1 MHEHRSTERCFIA
14 RVGRRRA
21 FKSARQ
27 KHLNLSSGKAQPAG
41 DGHLNRTH
49 QTAQQAHRFLG
60 KESMHVNIHRV
71 PWKAVTV
78 LNVRAG
84 PALYTCMS
92 HYIYRLSSLT
102 YDDAY
107 EHAPLSPEG
116 MVTQKL
122 CMCKIKHGPGNHASA
137 AVPRRH
143 RVPCK
148 AGAGCT
154 HEVPPGEKGRGNHAS
169 HAPGGCSV
177 APSQ

>member
-1 MHEHRSTERCFIA
+1 
-14 RVGRRRA
+14 
-21 FKSARQ
+21 
-27 KHLNLSSGKAQPAG
+27 
-41 DGHLNRTH
+41 
-49 QTAQQAHRFLG
+49 
-60 KESMHVNIHRV
+60 MHVSIHRV
-71 PWKAVTV
+71 PWKAVIG

-84 PALYTCMS
+84 SVLYTCMS
-92 HYIYRLSSLT
+92 NYIGRLSSLT
-102 YDDAY
+102 HENTY

-154 HEVPPGEKGRGNHAS
+154 HKVPPGEKAGATMPAMLPEAASSPRHSEHPEGLQRAVRANCGEHKIIGNHATQTVCS
-169 HAPGGCSV
+169 HKQSLASS
-177 APSQ
+177 AL